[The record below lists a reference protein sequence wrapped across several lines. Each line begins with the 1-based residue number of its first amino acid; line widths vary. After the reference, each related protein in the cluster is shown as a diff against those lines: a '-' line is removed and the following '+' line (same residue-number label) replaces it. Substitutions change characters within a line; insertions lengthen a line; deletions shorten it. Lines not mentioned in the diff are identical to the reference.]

1 MTDQEQRDKDMD
13 NQIAQNEAKRAV
25 VSQARVSIWAILAAA
40 IIALIAVSL
49 YLTR

>member
-1 MTDQEQRDKDMD
+1 MTDQEQLDKDID

-25 VSQARVSIWAILAAA
+25 ASQARVSAWAILAAV
-40 IIALIAVSL
+40 IIVLIGVSL